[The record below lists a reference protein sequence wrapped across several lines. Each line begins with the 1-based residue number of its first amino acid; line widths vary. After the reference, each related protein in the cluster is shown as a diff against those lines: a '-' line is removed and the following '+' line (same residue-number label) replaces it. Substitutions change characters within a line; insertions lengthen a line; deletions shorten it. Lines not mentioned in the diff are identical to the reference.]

1 MHWIQKNWFL
11 IGLFVALA
19 LGFLLAPW
27 SETINQ
33 GGSTSTVV
41 VFALFLIAGL
51 TLPTERITQDLS
63 RVRLHVYTQL
73 FIFLLVP
80 IYFQTARLFFAE
92 QFEGAL
98 LVGLFALSVLPT
110 TISTGVV
117 LTQSSGGNSVAALF
131 NAALSNTAGVLISPL
146 LLSILLST
154 SGRALPVSEL
164 LETLRDLSLTML
176 LPILIGQLARI
187 RLKTWIT
194 TRKKTFGIVSNS
206 LILVIVVLVFSRT
219 AADPRFAELAP
230 QLGWP
235 ALYIGISHLIL
246 VALAIMGAKLLRLP
260 DKDQVAVM
268 FMAPQKTLAL
278 GAPLLT
284 IYFSGQ
290 SVAGFALLPLLI
302 YHPLQILVAGFLKS
316 LPLVRRAQESGKS

>member
-1 MHWIQKNWFL
+1 MQWLQKNWFL
-11 IGLFVALA
+11 AGLLVALA

-27 SETINQ
+27 SEHISL
-33 GGSTSTVV
+33 GGWTSNVV
-41 VFALFLIAGL
+41 VFTLFLIAGL
-51 TLPTERITQDLS
+51 TLPTDRIAQDLS
-63 RVRLHVYTQL
+63 RVRLHIYIQL

-80 IYFQTARLFFAE
+80 LYFQTARLFFAE
-92 QFEGAL
+92 QMEGAL
-98 LVGLFALSVLPT
+98 LVGIFALSVLPT

-131 NAALSNTAGVLISPL
+131 NAALANTAGILISPL
-146 LLSILLST
+146 LLSLLLST
-154 SGRALPVSEL
+154 SGRALPLTEL
-164 LETLRDLSLTML
+164 LSTLRDLALNML
-176 LPILIGQLARI
+176 LPILLGQLLRI
-187 RLKTWIT
+187 KLKHWVTKH
-194 TRKKTFGIVSNS
+194 KKKLGIASNS

-219 AADPRFAELAP
+219 AADPRFTELAR

-235 ALYIGISHLIL
+235 ALYIALSHLLL
-246 VALAIMGAKLLRLP
+246 VALAILGAKLLRLP
-260 DKDQVAVM
+260 DEDQVAAM

-302 YHPLQILVAGFLKS
+302 YHPLQILVAGILKA
-316 LPLVRRAQESGKS
+316 LPLVRRTQKSA